1 MVKLTEED
9 KELLRSWHEKEE
21 YFPQIQQAMMGK
33 YTVVTHVDKGTGE
46 RKRITHEKAIELL
59 GRRAYLSGIH
69 RSAFHRSAVQGE
81 EATGYVYFDSGNL
94 FKKGA

>member
-33 YTVVTHVDKGTGE
+33 YTVVTHEDPRTGKG
-46 RKRITHEKAIELL
+46 KRITHEKAIELL
-59 GRRAYLSGIH
+59 GRRDYLSGIH
-69 RSAFHRSAVQGE
+69 RSAFHRSACRGE
-81 EATGYVYFDSGNL
+81 EATGYVYFDSRNL
-94 FKKGA
+94 FKE